1 MTSLNQAFHLAQVN
15 VARARAPLDDPL
27 LAEFMAQLDRIN
39 ALADRS
45 PGFVWRLQSDSGN
58 ATDILVSDDP
68 CLLVNLSVWSSVEAL
83 FDFVYKTGHSR
94 VMARRK
100 DWFEPFGRP
109 FQALWWVPAG
119 QLPSPEE
126 AMARLDLLAEQGPCP
141 EAFTFKRRFPPPVER
156 TGEVA

>member
-1 MTSLNQAFHLAQVN
+1 MPSMIPSFHLAQIN

-27 LAEFMAQLDRIN
+27 LADFMAQLDRIN
-39 ALADRS
+39 GLADQS

-58 ATDILVSDDP
+58 ATDIQVSEDP
-68 CLLVNLSVWSSVEAL
+68 CLLVNLSVWSSAEAL

-109 FQALWWVPAG
+109 YLALWWAPAG
-119 QLPSPEE
+119 RLPSVEE
-126 AMARLDLLAEQGPCP
+126 AMARLDLIAERGPGP
-141 EAFTFKRRFPPPVER
+141 EAFTFKRRFPPPAEQA
-156 TGEVA
+156 GQVA